1 MQSTEINT
9 GSVIN
14 TGTTSF
20 GLPYSGII
28 SASTDSGSSLRFGTT
43 PQPMSNQ
50 DYLRQYNIQIKFLSR
65 GCVVTIGCKEIPFSD
80 VTEAMTCL
88 SRYVSNPK
96 EEAERWK
103 ATIGS

>member
-20 GLPYSGII
+20 GLSGII
-28 SASTDSGSSLRFGTT
+28 SSSTDSGSSLRLGTT
-43 PQPMSNQ
+43 PTTMSNQ
-50 DYLRQYNIQIKFLSR
+50 DYLRQYNIQIRFLSM
-65 GCVVTIGCKEIPFSD
+65 GCVVTIGCKEIPFSN

-96 EEAERWK
+96 EEAESWK
-103 ATIGS
+103 AIIGS

>member
-9 GSVIN
+9 GASP
-14 TGTTSF
+14 SSM
-20 GLPYSGII
+20 LYSGII

-43 PQPMSNQ
+43 PISMSNQ
-50 DYLRQYNIQIKFLSR
+50 DYLRQYNIQIRFLSI

-80 VTEAMTCL
+80 VMEAMTCL

-96 EEAERWK
+96 EEAENWK
-103 ATIGS
+103 IIIGN

>member
-1 MQSTEINT
+1 MQSTGINT
-9 GSVIN
+9 GI
-14 TGTTSF
+14 TSS
-20 GLPYSGII
+20 GLSGII

-43 PQPMSNQ
+43 PPAMSNQ
-50 DYLRQYNIQIKFLSR
+50 DYLRQYNIQIRFLSR

-96 EEAERWK
+96 EEAENWK
-103 ATIGS
+103 TIIGN

>member
-1 MQSTEINT
+1 MQSAEINT

-14 TGTTSF
+14 TSASSF
-20 GLPYSGII
+20 GLSGII
-28 SASTDSGSSLRFGTT
+28 SAGTDSGSSLRFGINSP
-43 PQPMSNQ
+43 PQMSNQ
-50 DYLRQYNIQIKFLSR
+50 DYLRQYNIQIRFLSR

-96 EEAERWK
+96 EEAESWK
-103 ATIGS
+103 AIIGS